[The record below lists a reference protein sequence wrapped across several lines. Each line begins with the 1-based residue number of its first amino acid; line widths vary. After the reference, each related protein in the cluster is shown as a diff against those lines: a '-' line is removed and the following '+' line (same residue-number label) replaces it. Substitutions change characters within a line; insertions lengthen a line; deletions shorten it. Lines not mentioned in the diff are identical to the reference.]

1 MRRMSFAA
9 ALAAGLALALAAG
22 AEAHEGHSHAAKL
35 MGTVKAVH
43 ADTSK
48 VEITTTA
55 GKPAEFYVGPATKYL
70 QGTAAA
76 SLADLK
82 AGTRLV
88 VETKVEGGK
97 TVATLVKLGGAAAAP
112 AAKK

>member
-1 MRRMSFAA
+1 MRRMSIAA
-9 ALAAGLALALAAG
+9 MMAAGLALAAAG
-22 AEAHEGHSHAAKL
+22 AAAHEGHSHAAKL

-55 GKPAEFYVGPATKYL
+55 GKPAEFYVDPATKYL

-82 AGTRLV
+82 AGTRVV
-88 VETKVEGGK
+88 VETKVEGDK
-97 TVATLVKLGGAAAAP
+97 TVATIVKLGGAAAAP

>member
-1 MRRMSFAA
+1 MRRMRFAVILAA
-9 ALAAGLALALAAG
+9 ALAVAA
-22 AEAHEGHSHAAKL
+22 AAAAHEGHSHATKL

-55 GKPAEFYVGPATKYL
+55 GKPAEFYVAPATKYL
-70 QGTAAA
+70 KGTAAA

-82 AGTRLV
+82 AGARV
-88 VETKVEGGK
+88 VVDTKVEGDK
-97 TVATLVKLGGAAAAP
+97 TVAVLVKLGGPP
-112 AAKK
+112 AVPPVKQ

>member
-1 MRRMSFAA
+1 MCFAAMWAA
-9 ALAAGLALALAAG
+9 ALSLAAG
-22 AEAHEGHSHAAKL
+22 AAAHEGHSHAARL

-48 VEITTTA
+48 VEITTTS
-55 GKPAEFYVGPATKYL
+55 GQTAEFYVAPATKYL
-70 QGTAAA
+70 KGTAAA

-88 VETKVEGGK
+88 VQTRTEGEK
-97 TVATLVKLGGAAAAP
+97 TVATVVKLGGTAAP
-112 AAKK
+112 AARK

>member
-1 MRRMSFAA
+1 MRRMP
-9 ALAAGLALALAAG
+9 LAAMLAAVLALAAG
-22 AEAHEGHSHAAKL
+22 AAAHEGHSHGAKL

-55 GKPAEFYVGPATKYL
+55 GKTVEFHVAPATKYL
-70 QGTAAA
+70 KGTAAA

-82 AGTRLV
+82 AGTRVV
-88 VETKVEGGK
+88 VETKVEGKK
-97 TVATLVKLGGAAAAP
+97 TVATLVKLGGAPAAP
-112 AAKK
+112 ASKN